1 MPLEEQSALSQKH
14 TALLYAPLAAV
25 AANRVV
31 GEAVRA
37 RGSLAGQ
44 QQVLLC
50 HAALE
55 KRQK

>member
-25 AANRVV
+25 AANWVV
-31 GEAVRA
+31 GEVMQA

-44 QQVLLC
+44 QQVLL
-50 HAALE
+50 
-55 KRQK
+55 